1 MKTIIFIS
9 ICLCLVVST
18 ISAEKSTHNK
28 HSGDNKKLLKSAG
41 GHEHQLKDALK
52 SDHTPKSPLPLKE
65 DLPLDHKPVREGRK
79 HHRHGKN
86 RKGGQHAGGEQQQN
100 GRSRKSHSKSKK
112 SHSESNPNG
121 PAKTH
126 HNKHGRKQ
134 GRGNKQAQQP
144 QVQQ

>member
-28 HSGDNKKLLKSAG
+28 HDNKKLLKSG
-41 GHEHQLKDALK
+41 GHEQQQQQLKEAVAAHK
-52 SDHTPKSPLPLKE
+52 SEHSSKSPLPLKE
-65 DLPLDHKPVREGRK
+65 DLPAEQKPVREGRK

-86 RKGGQHAGGEQQQN
+86 RKGGQHAGEAHQQS
-100 GRSRKSHSKSKK
+100 GRSRKSHSKPKT
-112 SHSESNPNG
+112 NQNG
-121 PAKTH
+121 PSKTH

-134 GRGNKQAQQP
+134 GRGK